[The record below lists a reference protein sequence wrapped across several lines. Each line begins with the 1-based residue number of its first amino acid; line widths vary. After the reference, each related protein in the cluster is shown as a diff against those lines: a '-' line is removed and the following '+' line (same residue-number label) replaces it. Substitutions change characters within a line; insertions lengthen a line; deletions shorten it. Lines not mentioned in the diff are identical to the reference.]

1 MPDDIKS
8 KALGFLSSQTPRV
21 LIALATIG
29 AVAGMQWF
37 GKATDATTY
46 TIGAVGAIALIMN
59 YFIVRK
65 GGSK

>member
-1 MPDDIKS
+1 MPEEIKT
-8 KALGFLSSQTPRV
+8 KALTFLAGQTPRV

-29 AVAGMQWF
+29 AIGGMQWF

-46 TIGAVGAIALIMN
+46 TIGAVGVVALIMN

-65 GGSK
+65 EGGS